1 MKIGII
7 GGGAS
12 GLVAAIKAKNQ
23 NNEVIIFERN
33 KECGK
38 KILATGNGKC
48 NYWNDSQSLFYYESS
63 TPELLEYIINDY
75 TEEKVL
81 NLFNNLG
88 IIPKIKNGY
97 YYPFSNQASTIK
109 NVLLDEIKRLNIKVE
124 NEFLVDNI
132 ELYNDKF
139 IVVGNNK
146 KIIVDKLILS
156 TGSLAAPKTGSDG
169 MGLKF
174 LKQFGHNII
183 KPLPA
188 LVQLISDG
196 SYLKDWNGI
205 RTDVEV
211 SLYENGT
218 FIKSQIGEIQLT
230 NYGVSGIC
238 IFNLSNY
245 VARGLDNGN
254 DELISINFMPF
265 LSDIERAIEW
275 FNEKTLVTN
284 KNINDLLNSV
294 LNNKLA
300 DVILKES
307 KVNINKKFNEL
318 TDFEQQKIIDN
329 CISFKVNIKGTK
341 TFEEAQVASG
351 GVLLSEIN
359 LETMESKLIKNL
371 YITGELLDIT
381 GECGGYNLGIAW
393 RTGYLAGIA
402 AGDNND

>member
-12 GLVAAIKAKNQ
+12 GLIAAIKAKNQ
-23 NNEVIIFERN
+23 NTEVIIFERN

-48 NYWNDSQSLFYYESS
+48 NYWNDSQSLFHYESS

-109 NVLLDEIKRLNIKVE
+109 KVLLDDIKRLNIKVE
-124 NEFLVDNI
+124 NEFLVDNV
-132 ELYNDKF
+132 ELLNDKF
-139 IVVGNNK
+139 IVVGNNEK
-146 KIIVDKLILS
+146 VFVDKLILA

-188 LVQLISDG
+188 LVQLISEG

-211 SLYENGT
+211 SLYENGK

-238 IFNLSNY
+238 IFNLSNQ
-245 VARGLDNGN
+245 VARGLDNGY
-254 DELISINFMPF
+254 DEIISINFLPF
-265 LSDIERAIEW
+265 LKDFKNAKEW
-275 FNEKTLVTN
+275 FGSRTLVTN
-284 KNINDLLNSV
+284 KNISDLLSSV
-294 LNNKLA
+294 LNDKLA
-300 DVILKES
+300 NIILKES

-318 TDFEQQKIIDN
+318 SDFEQQKIINN
-329 CISFKVNIKGTK
+329 CISFKINIKGTK

-351 GVLLSEIN
+351 GVLLSELN
-359 LETMESKLIKNL
+359 LDTMESKLIKNL

-381 GECGGYNLGIAW
+381 GECGGYNLGVAW
-393 RTGYLAGIA
+393 RTGYLAGIS

>member
-12 GLVAAIKAKNQ
+12 GLIAAIKAKNQ

-48 NYWNDSQSLFYYESS
+48 NYWNDDQSLIHYESS
-63 TPELLEYIINDY
+63 TPEFLEYFINDD

-81 NLFNNLG
+81 SLFNNLG

-109 NVLLDEIKRLNIKVE
+109 SVLLDEVKRLNIIIE
-124 NEFLVDNI
+124 NEFLVDNV
-132 ELYNDKF
+132 ELLNDKF

-146 KIIVDKLILS
+146 KVFVDKLILA

-169 MGLKF
+169 IGIKF
-174 LKQFGHNII
+174 LKQFGHTII

-196 SYLKDWNGI
+196 NYLKEWNGI

-211 SLYENGT
+211 SLYENGK
-218 FIKSQIGEIQLT
+218 FIKSQLGEIQLT
-230 NYGVSGIC
+230 NYGISGIC
-238 IFNLSNY
+238 VFNLSNQ
-245 VARGLDNGN
+245 VARGLDNGY
-254 DELISINFMPF
+254 DEIISINFLPF
-265 LSDIERAIEW
+265 LKDFTDAKKWFIER
-275 FNEKTLVTN
+275 TLVTN
-284 KNINDLLNSV
+284 KNISDLLNSI
-294 LNNKLA
+294 LNDKLA
-300 DVILKES
+300 KVILKES

-318 TDFEQQKIIDN
+318 SDVEQQVIINN
-329 CISFKVNIKGTK
+329 CIEFKVNIKGTK
-341 TFEEAQVASG
+341 TFDDAQVASG

-359 LETMESKLIKNL
+359 LETMESNLIKNL

-381 GECGGYNLGIAW
+381 GECGGYNLGVAW
-393 RTGYLAGIA
+393 RTGYLAGIS